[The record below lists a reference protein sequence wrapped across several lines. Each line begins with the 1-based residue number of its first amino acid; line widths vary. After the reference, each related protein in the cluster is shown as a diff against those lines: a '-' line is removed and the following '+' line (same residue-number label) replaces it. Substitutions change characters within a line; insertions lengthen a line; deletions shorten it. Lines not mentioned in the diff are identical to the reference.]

1 MTNTNTVNG
10 HGFFRKSKAYG
21 LVCGIA
27 LGLAFFGGQV
37 SAEEVASTQTP
48 TTTTEQVA
56 TQTVVSQPNAALQDA
71 TTAAQN
77 AGVTVT
83 QTPTQDVVD
92 DAAGQK
98 NYDEQAASLAQ
109 VAKNQEDINTK
120 NQKIEQT
127 NQANAQAASQAQ
139 KTVDATNQFVEDAAA
154 NHPDATVTTQTV
166 DYGSGTAEGIKKGEE
181 AVKAIDASNK
191 EAVKAHEAEEAK
203 RAEALSNQ
211 AKIDQENHDKLVQ
224 FINDNYVRNVTA
236 VTNEIVKPDAIKSL
250 TSNNPNSIV
259 KTDGNVTTITT
270 ELGAGQSVTHTFVFN
285 QPVVVFDALGIE
297 KIEETIKMISTQS
310 TTGTTGV
317 VQRNST
323 GGGVFYNTGI
333 PNSTVNPDGLTNY
346 IRTIKYFTANGELVT
361 PEALVKAI
369 NAKADGVYGLSK
381 KVSTIT
387 TDEVN
392 YDTIK
397 NNDTTNS
404 RVALRYFTSEGVRA
418 SQAGETVWFDTTD
431 EALAYLKANPAT
443 GDYVGTSILQEGSVW
458 DEVNSEYKAIRNSQI
473 SHGYLLHISDK
484 VGTAEDNRAGQS
496 FSFGGGFSAA
506 NTDFVPAENIV
517 IPTVSALKLVK
528 VDGKIT
534 PAVTPKKQNLKAT
547 WHLNQYKHNLVT
559 VKDVI
564 AITPQ
569 NDVGSADQGPV
580 SIDGGTLQIG
590 DKAAYTLLGA
600 KILANGK
607 DKLVKYDFEDI
618 LDTKH
623 DKYVG
628 YNVYAFVP
636 ITLTDGTV
644 LEKMSDFHDFVT
656 QTYDAATGRFYV
668 SLNSDFLAR
677 VSKDSDFQVQVE
689 VIFERIAAGEV
700 TNVFTNNLSFKD
712 ETTGEVTE
720 VPVPSNP
727 VKTVTP
733 EPDPEPTPPAPT
745 PEAPKP
751 TPPAKEAPVAKAAVL
766 PETGE
771 ASSILSLVGSM
782 SLLGLGVFSRKR
794 KK

>member
-1 MTNTNTVNG
+1 MTNTVNG

-27 LGLAFFGGQV
+27 LGLAFFGSTA

-56 TQTVVSQPNAALQDA
+56 IQTVISQPNTALQDA
-71 TTAAQN
+71 TNAAQN

-98 NYDEQAASLAQ
+98 NYDEQAVSMVQ
-109 VAKNQEDINTK
+109 VAKNQEAINAQ
-120 NQKIEQT
+120 NQQIEQT
-127 NQANAQAASQAQ
+127 NQANAQAANQAQ
-139 KTVDATNQFVEDAAA
+139 KTVDATNQFVDDAAA
-154 NHPDATVTTQTV
+154 NHSDSTVTTQTV
-166 DYGSGTAEGIKKGEE
+166 DYGSGSAADIKKGEE
-181 AVKAIDASNK
+181 TVKAIDDANQV
-191 EAVKAHEAEEAK
+191 AVKNHEAEEAK
-203 RAEALSNQ
+203 RAEAISNQ
-211 AKIDQENHDKLVQ
+211 AKIDQENHDKLVK
-224 FINDNYVRNVTA
+224 FINDNYVRNVTS
-236 VTNEIVKPDAIKSL
+236 VTDLVVKPDAIKSL

-259 KTDGNVTTITT
+259 KVDGNITTIET
-270 ELGAGQSVTHTFVFN
+270 ELGAGESVTHTFLFN
-285 QPVVVFDALGIE
+285 QPVVVFDALGIA

-310 TTGTTGV
+310 TTGKTGV
-317 VQRNST
+317 VQRNAIGS
-323 GGGVFYNTGI
+323 GVFYTTNI
-333 PNSTVNPDGLTNY
+333 PDSTVNPDGLTNY
-346 IRTIKYFTANGELVT
+346 IRTYKYFTAAGELVT
-361 PEALVKAI
+361 PELLVKTI
-369 NAKADGVYGLSK
+369 NAKADGVYGLTK
-381 KVSTIT
+381 AVSTLT
-387 TDEVN
+387 NDEVN

-404 RVALRYFTSEGVRA
+404 RVALRYFTSEGVRS
-418 SQAGETVWFDTTD
+418 SQAGETVWFDTTT
-431 EALAYLKANPAT
+431 EALAYLKANPAS
-443 GDYVGTSILQEGSVW
+443 GAYVGTSILQEGSTW
-458 DEVNSEYKAIRNSQI
+458 DETANEYKAIRNSQI
-473 SHGYLLHISDK
+473 SYGFLLHKSDK
-484 VGTAEDNRAGQS
+484 VGTAEDVRSGQS
-496 FSFGGGFSAA
+496 FSFGGGFSVS

-547 WHLNQYKHNLVT
+547 WHFNQYKHNLVT

-564 AITPQ
+564 AIIPQ
-569 NDVGSADQGPV
+569 NDGGSSNQGPV
-580 SIDGGTLQIG
+580 SIDGRTLQIG

-644 LEKMSDFHDFVT
+644 LKSMADFSDFVT

-677 VSKDSDFQVQVE
+677 VSKNSDFQVQVE

-700 TNVFTNNLSFKD
+700 TNVFTNNLSFED

-751 TPPAKEAPVAKAAVL
+751 TLPAKEAPVAKAAVL

-782 SLLGLGVFSRKR
+782 SLLGLGFFSRKR

>member
-1 MTNTNTVNG
+1 MTNTVNG

-37 SAEEVASTQTP
+37 SAEEVANTQTP

-56 TQTVVSQPNAALQDA
+56 TQTVVSQPNTALQDA
-71 TTAAQN
+71 TNAAQN

-83 QTPTQDVVD
+83 QAPVQDVVD

-109 VAKNQEDINTK
+109 VTKNQEAINAQ
-120 NQKIEQT
+120 NQQIEQT
-127 NQANAQAASQAQ
+127 NQANTQAANQAQ
-139 KTVDATNQFVEDAAA
+139 KTVDATNQFVDDAAA

-166 DYGSGTAEGIKKGEE
+166 DYGSGSAADIKKGEE
-181 AVKAIDASNK
+181 AVKAIDDANQAALK
-191 EAVKAHEAEEAK
+191 VHEAEEAK
-203 RAEALSNQ
+203 RDAALSNQ

-236 VTNEIVKPDAIKSL
+236 VTNEVVKPDAIKSL

-259 KTDGNVTTITT
+259 KTDGNITTIETK
-270 ELGAGQSVTHTFVFN
+270 LGAGQSVTHTFVFN
-285 QPVVVFDALGIE
+285 QPVVVFDALGIA

-317 VQRNST
+317 VQRTST

-333 PNSTVNPDGLTNY
+333 PNNTVNPDGLTNY
-346 IRTIKYFTANGELVT
+346 IRTIKYFTADGELVT
-361 PEALVKAI
+361 PEVLVKAI

-387 TDEVN
+387 NDEIN

-397 NNDTTNS
+397 NSDTTNS
-404 RVALRYFTSEGVRA
+404 RVALRYFTSEGVRSQKA
-418 SQAGETVWFDTTD
+418 SETVRFNTVE

-443 GDYVGTSILQEGSVW
+443 GDYVGTSILQEGKVW
-458 DEVNSEYKAIRNSQI
+458 DEANNEYKAIRNSQI
-473 SHGYLLHISDK
+473 SHGYLLHMSDK

-506 NTDFVPAENIV
+506 NTNFVPAENIV
-517 IPTVSALKLVK
+517 IPAVSALKLVK

-534 PAVTPKKQNLKAT
+534 PAVAPKKQNLRAV

-564 AITPQ
+564 AIIPQ
-569 NDVGSADQGPV
+569 NDGSSSDQGPV

-623 DKYVG
+623 DKYLG
-628 YNVYAFVP
+628 YNVYAFIP
-636 ITLTDGTV
+636 IKLTDGTV
-644 LEKMSDFHDFVT
+644 LESMADFSDFVT

-689 VIFERIAAGEV
+689 VIFERIASGEV

-733 EPDPEPTPPAPT
+733 EPDPEPTPPTPT